1 MNLPKFG
8 CLKGKRRVPS
18 LSAGKIT
25 RRSGILFQI
34 VFSMSLAALL
44 VVLAVGGV
52 ARRYEVQRVSEQLSE
67 QASLTVSLLSGLL
80 LEAIIVEDVPVL
92 ETGLVEAITR
102 YPKILSIQ
110 IENGESE
117 IIAEAANS
125 LSKQSDEFVIYR
137 RPVEFEG
144 FVFGTMVV
152 QWSTQEGH
160 AVVQDKVRQTIT
172 WTVLAV
178 IAMGLLMLYLVYRLA
193 LSPLQQVH
201 RRMSD
206 AIAGVPSAETPLPWY
221 ASREYRALNFSVG
234 VLEQTFLERDEREFA
249 LERAREEAE
258 IANRA
263 KTEFLANMSHEIR
276 TPMNGVIGMAEVLKE
291 TQLTPD
297 QELSVDTIVKS
308 GNALLTIINDILN
321 FSKIEAGKLELTC
334 ATFDLR
340 ALMEDVVALLVPK
353 ARDKDVVVTLRY
365 DPSLPVSFEGDS
377 GRIRQIITNI
387 VGNAVKFTS
396 RGSVDIDVTGEKP
409 GDDWALH
416 IAVADTGI
424 GIPSEKLDKIFNAF
438 EQVDGAAT
446 RTYEGTGLGLAI
458 STRLLTLMRGGVHVT
473 SQEGHGSVF
482 VVDIKLPAS
491 EDAPVHFFD
500 QQPVGGLSVLY
511 GAPECKNRGILAEL
525 MASWGMRVQEFGSGA
540 AIITALDDARDVGES
555 ADLVILDCNLPD
567 ASGDVIAAKIRALPD
582 HEKLP
587 LILLSLKDPKRDRQK
602 VEALGNCHFGLLP
615 IRAEQ
620 FFFLVRRALEARHAT
635 TQALAVPQTQPLQP
649 CAHRMRVLMAEDNRT
664 NQLVV
669 SRMLATEAVE
679 TTVVVNGEEAVQSVK
694 ETQPDLVF
702 MDMMMPV
709 MDGLDATREIRAFER
724 NSGRRRVPIVA
735 LTANALPSHEDACR
749 AAGMDDFLS
758 KPIRKAELLKVL
770 NRWAQE
776 QFTNNEETHLTRK
789 QKSQTA

>member
-1 MNLPKFG
+1 M
-8 CLKGKRRVPS
+8 RVPQ
-18 LSAGKIT
+18 LTAGKIP
-25 RRSGILFQI
+25 RRTGILFQI

-102 YPKILSIQ
+102 YPKILSIH
-110 IENGESE
+110 IENGEGV
-117 IIAEAANS
+117 IIAEAANP
-125 LSKQSDEFVIYR
+125 LSTQSDEYVMYR

-201 RRMSD
+201 RRMSN
-206 AIAGVPSAETPLPWY
+206 AIAGVSSAQAPLPWY
-221 ASREYRALNFSVG
+221 ASREYRALDFSVG
-234 VLEQTFLERDEREFA
+234 VLEETFFERDEREFA

-263 KTEFLANMSHEIR
+263 KSEFLANMSHEIR

-321 FSKIEAGKLELTC
+321 FSKIEAGKLELTR

-365 DPSLPVSFEGDS
+365 DPCLPVSFEGDS
-377 GRIRQIITNI
+377 GRIRQIVTNI

-396 RGSVDIDVTGEKP
+396 RGSVHIDVTGKKQGE
-409 GDDWALH
+409 DWALH

-446 RTYEGTGLGLAI
+446 R
-458 STRLLTLMRGGVHVT
+458 
-473 SQEGHGSVF
+473 
-482 VVDIKLPAS
+482 
-491 EDAPVHFFD
+491 
-500 QQPVGGLSVLY
+500 
-511 GAPECKNRGILAEL
+511 
-525 MASWGMRVQEFGSGA
+525 
-540 AIITALDDARDVGES
+540 
-555 ADLVILDCNLPD
+555 NL
-567 ASGDVIAAKIRALPD
+567 
-582 HEKLP
+582 
-587 LILLSLKDPKRDRQK
+587 
-602 VEALGNCHFGLLP
+602 
-615 IRAEQ
+615 
-620 FFFLVRRALEARHAT
+620 
-635 TQALAVPQTQPLQP
+635 
-649 CAHRMRVLMAEDNRT
+649 
-664 NQLVV
+664 
-669 SRMLATEAVE
+669 
-679 TTVVVNGEEAVQSVK
+679 
-694 ETQPDLVF
+694 
-702 MDMMMPV
+702 
-709 MDGLDATREIRAFER
+709 
-724 NSGRRRVPIVA
+724 
-735 LTANALPSHEDACR
+735 
-749 AAGMDDFLS
+749 
-758 KPIRKAELLKVL
+758 
-770 NRWAQE
+770 
-776 QFTNNEETHLTRK
+776 
-789 QKSQTA
+789 

>member
-1 MNLPKFG
+1 MKF
-8 CLKGKRRVPS
+8 LKYGFLKRKLKVPY
-18 LSAGKIT
+18 LSAGKIP

-102 YPKILSIQ
+102 YPKILSIH
-110 IENGESE
+110 IENGEGV
-117 IIAEAANS
+117 IIAEAANP
-125 LSKQSDEFVIYR
+125 LSTQSDEFVMYR

-201 RRMSD
+201 RRMSN
-206 AIAGVPSAETPLPWY
+206 AIAGVSSAQTPLPWY
-221 ASREYRALNFSVG
+221 ASREYRALDFSVG
-234 VLEQTFLERDEREFA
+234 VLEDTFFERDEREFA

-263 KTEFLANMSHEIR
+263 KSEFLANMSHEIR

-321 FSKIEAGKLELTC
+321 FSKIEAGKLELTR

-365 DPSLPVSFEGDS
+365 DPYLPVSFEGDS
-377 GRIRQIITNI
+377 GRIRQIVTNI

-396 RGSVDIDVTGEKP
+396 RGSVHIDVTGKKQGE
-409 GDDWALH
+409 DWALH

-458 STRLLTLMRGGVHVT
+458 STRLLHLMRGSVHVT

-482 VVDIKLPAS
+482 VVDLMLPES
-491 EDAPVHFFD
+491 EDAPVHFVD
-500 QQPVGGLSVLY
+500 QQPVGGLSVLLA
-511 GAPECKNRGILAEL
+511 APDGKNRGILAEL
-525 MASWGMRVQEFGSGA
+525 MASWGMRVQEFASGA
-540 AIITALDDARDVGES
+540 GIITALDDARDVGE
-555 ADLVILDCNLPD
+555 AVDLVILDCNLPD
-567 ASGDVIAAKIRALPD
+567 ASGDVIASKIRALPD
-582 HEKLP
+582 REKLP
-587 LILLSLKDPKRDRQK
+587 FILLSLKDPKLDRK
-602 VEALGNCHFGLLP
+602 KIEDLGNCHFGLLP

-620 FFFLVRRALEARHAT
+620 LFRLVGRALEAYHP
-635 TQALAVPQTQPLQP
+635 VPLEMAMPQDQPSQTCEQRL
-649 CAHRMRVLMAEDNRT
+649 RVLMAEDNRT

-669 SRMLATEAVE
+669 SRMLSTEAVE
-679 TTVVVNGEEAVQSVK
+679 MTVVVNGEEAVQSVK
-694 ETQPDLVF
+694 DTQPDVIL

-709 MDGLDATREIRAFER
+709 MDGLDATREIRKFELDY
-724 NSGRRRVPIVA
+724 GQRRVPIVA
-735 LTANALPSHEDACR
+735 LTANAMPSHEDACR

-758 KPIRKAELLKVL
+758 KPIRKAELLKAL
-770 NRWAQE
+770 KRWSHD
-776 QFTNNEETHLTRK
+776 TSDEETHIPLK
-789 QKSQTA
+789 EKSETA